1 MGNTSTKEQRPLS
14 PSSRNSHVR
23 SVSSPQIATQQPPSV
38 SEQEEA
44 RSYVVYSSRQGR
56 GSRSELSS
64 LLGIGTGADRN
75 GGGSESRRETKQ
87 DRDARKLEKER
98 IVREQERERSM
109 REESVDGG
117 YLVTQGVYTGI
128 EDYNKAIVRQ
138 LMVCITLESR
148 VQYTDDKKIERRI
161 APFWRGLNDHSSS
174 WTENQLVAAARALPI
189 PAPDEIPSDEPQ
201 RPFSTNDTDTRTSNL
216 NINSLTVPISSR
228 SPSYNSDSS
237 SNLSPTKPAFPLP
250 SPSAASTLLRG
261 RAKTLAT
268 LTTSSK
274 NMPQTELVPR
284 EMNLPKDPFV
294 NGQHIEAYLYKDA
307 SECPICF
314 LYYPPYLNKTR
325 CCDQAICSE
334 CFVQIKR
341 PDPHPPEHV
350 DSTAPPVPES
360 ENLQAEDLDPDASLV
375 SEPAACPFCVQ
386 PEFGVTFDPPPFRR
400 GMTYVNQIAGHSPAH
415 ATSAMSSSSSL
426 GSFSGNGSFVPPSTM
441 NRRRTTSISANSP
454 TVITT
459 DRVRPDWASKLS
471 TARAHAARRSAAATA
486 LHTAAYLMGG
496 RNGSPD
502 TRSFGALGRR
512 AMLRRGTGAD
522 SPSGGNSSTH
532 LNMLALMAE
541 RYGVPA
547 TVRSDNESTG
557 ETSPTI
563 FGIPRGSSR
572 RNRVDD
578 LEDMML
584 MEAIRLSLASEEER
598 RKREEKDAKKEA
610 KKKNKEDKK
619 AEKAARKAGVY
630 PSSSNQSTATLDS
643 PQSGEFW
650 SDNVK
655 GKGVPPNHFG
665 RSSVPE
671 LSSTLSRSAPLG
683 SSMDDTAQSHLERS
697 RAQIMPNDTLSASP
711 YGNSNYKPSH
721 LRTLSNVSSSASSIA
736 DSIAGIHNIGGS
748 HSSFEPSPS
757 VSGLNIPRAGLQETF
772 ISATPPGGGAGMEP
786 MLNFRSLAAM
796 IGNDENTEDLS
807 QMGQRR
813 CSDDEKVNNAKMKE
827 YIPQGQCSEPLESNA
842 AATSQQNSLGHH
854 FSSRS
859 ETILEDNVHHGEVAP
874 HQTGNQAHSGSS
886 LASKEREIHV
896 IHHESMHQETGSV

>member
-14 PSSRNSHVR
+14 PSSRNSHAR
-23 SVSSPQIATQQPPSV
+23 SVSSPQIPTQQPPSA

-44 RSYVVYSSRQGR
+44 RSYVVYSSGQGR

-64 LLGIGTGADRN
+64 LLGIGSSADRN
-75 GGGSESRRETKQ
+75 ADASESRRETKQ
-87 DRDARKLEKER
+87 DREARKFEKER
-98 IVREQERERSM
+98 ILREKERERSM

-117 YLVTQGVYTGI
+117 YLVTQGVYTGV
-128 EDYNKAIVRQ
+128 EDYNKAVWNN
-138 LMVCITLESR
+138 
-148 VQYTDDKKIERRI
+148 DKKIERRI

-189 PAPDEIPSDEPQ
+189 PAPDEIPSQEPQ
-201 RPFSTNDTDTRTSNL
+201 RPFPMNDTNSQTSNL
-216 NINSLTVPISSR
+216 TINNLTVPILSR

-237 SNLSPTKPAFPLP
+237 SNLSPTQPAFSLP

-274 NMPQTELVPR
+274 NIPQAELIPR
-284 EMNLPKDPFV
+284 EMNLPKDPYV

-341 PDPHPPEHV
+341 PDPHPPEHA
-350 DSTAPPVPES
+350 DPTAPPPTES
-360 ENLQAEDLDPDASLV
+360 DNLQAGELDPDASLV

-400 GMTYVNQIAGHSPAH
+400 GLTYVNQLAGHSLAH
-415 ATSAMSSSSSL
+415 ASSAMSSSSSL
-426 GSFSGNGSFVPPSTM
+426 GSFSGNGGFVPPSTI

-486 LHTAAYLMGG
+486 LHTAAYLMGN

-512 AMLRRGTGAD
+512 AILRRGTGVD

-532 LNMLALMAE
+532 LNMLALMSE
-541 RYGVPA
+541 RYGA
-547 TVRSDNESTG
+547 LGSAGGENGTNG
-557 ETSPTI
+557 ETSQTI
-563 FGIPRGSSR
+563 FGPPRGSSR

-610 KKKNKEDKK
+610 KKKSKEDKK

-630 PSSSNQSTATLDS
+630 PTSTNQSTATLDS
-643 PQSGEFW
+643 PQSGEFL

-655 GKGVPPNHFG
+655 GKAAQPNNFG

-683 SSMDDTAQSHLERS
+683 SSMDDTAQSHLEKS
-697 RAQIMPNDTLSASP
+697 RAQIMPNDNSSASP
-711 YGNSNYKPSH
+711 YGNTNYKPSH

-736 DSIAGIHNIGGS
+736 DSTAGMHNIGGS

-757 VSGLNIPRAGLQETF
+757 ASGLNIPRAGLQDTF
-772 ISATPPGGGAGMEP
+772 ISATPPGGGAGTESMF
-786 MLNFRSLAAM
+786 NFRSLAAM
-796 IGNDENTEDLS
+796 IGDDENIAHLS
-807 QMGQRR
+807 QMGHGRY
-813 CSDDEKVNNAKMKE
+813 SDDEKVNDAERVENTGKE
-827 YIPQGQCSEPLESNA
+827 QGKEPLHESVIVPTRRDSYNH
-842 AATSQQNSLGHH
+842 TV
-854 FSSRS
+854 SSGS
-859 ETILEDNVHHGEVAP
+859 ETILEDNVHDGEVTSPRA
-874 HQTGNQAHSGSS
+874 GNEAHSGSG
-886 LASKEREIHV
+886 LASKEREMHV
-896 IHHESMHQETGSV
+896 MHHESMPQETGSV

>member
-23 SVSSPQIATQQPPSV
+23 SVSTPQVATQQPPSV
-38 SEQEEA
+38 SEQDEA
-44 RSYVVYSSRQGR
+44 RSYVIYSSRQGR

-64 LLGIGTGADRN
+64 LLGIGSGADRN
-75 GGGSESRRETKQ
+75 ADASESRRETKQ

-98 IVREQERERSM
+98 VLREKERERSM

-117 YLVTQGVYTGI
+117 YLVTQGVYTGV
-128 EDYNKAIVRQ
+128 EDYSKAIVRQ
-138 LMVCITLESR
+138 LMVCTTLKIRGQSI
-148 VQYTDDKKIERRI
+148 DDRKIERRI

-201 RPFSTNDTDTRTSNL
+201 RPFSINDTDIRTSNL

-237 SNLSPTKPAFPLP
+237 SNFSPTQPTFSLP

-268 LTTSSK
+268 LTTSAK
-274 NMPQTELVPR
+274 NMPQAELVPR
-284 EMNLPKDPFV
+284 EINLPKDPFV

-341 PDPHPPEHV
+341 PDPHPPEHA
-350 DSTAPPVPES
+350 DASALQPPGSES
-360 ENLQAEDLDPDASLV
+360 LRAEDVDPDASLV

-400 GMTYVNQIAGHSPAH
+400 GLTYVNQLGGNSLAH

-426 GSFSGNGSFVPPSTM
+426 GSFSGNAGFVPPSTI

-471 TARAHAARRSAAATA
+471 TARAHTARRSAAATA

-502 TRSFGALGRR
+502 TRSLGALGRR
-512 AMLRRGTGAD
+512 AILRRGTGAD

-532 LNMLALMAE
+532 LNMLALMSE

-547 TVRSDNESTG
+547 GVRSETETNG
-557 ETSPTI
+557 ETSPAI
-563 FGIPRGSSR
+563 FAPPRGGSR

-598 RKREEKDAKKEA
+598 RKREEKDTKKEA
-610 KKKNKEDKK
+610 KKKSKEDKK

-630 PSSSNQSTATLDS
+630 PSSTNQSTAALDS
-643 PQSGEFW
+643 PQSEEFL

-655 GKGVPPNHFG
+655 GKAVHPSHFG

-671 LSSTLSRSAPLG
+671 LSSTLSSSAPLG
-683 SSMDDTAQSHLERS
+683 SSVTDTAQNHLEKS
-697 RAQIMPNDTLSASP
+697 RAQIMPSDT
-711 YGNSNYKPSH
+711 NYKPSH
-721 LRTLSNVSSSASSIA
+721 LRTLSNVSSSASSMD
-736 DSIAGIHNIGGS
+736 DSIAGAHHIGGS
-748 HSSFEPSPS
+748 HSSFDPSPS
-757 VSGLNIPRAGLQETF
+757 ASGLNIPRAGLQDTL
-772 ISATPPGGGAGMEP
+772 ISATPPGGGAGTEP
-786 MLNFRSLAAM
+786 MFNFRSLAAM
-796 IGNDENTEDLS
+796 IGNEDHVEDLS
-807 QMGQRR
+807 QMGRR
-813 CSDDEKVNNAKMKE
+813 HYSADEKSNDAEREETTSKD
-827 YIPQGQCSEPLESNA
+827 QRLEPLEESGTA
-842 AATSQQNSLGHH
+842 PPRKNSADHA

-859 ETILEDNVHHGEVAP
+859 ETILEDNVHAGEATP
-874 HQTGNQAHSGSS
+874 HQTGGDTHSGSS
-886 LASKEREIHV
+886 LKAKEREIHV
-896 IHHESMHQETGSV
+896 MHHESMQQETGSV

>member
-23 SVSSPQIATQQPPSV
+23 SVSSPQIATQQPPSA
-38 SEQEEA
+38 SEQEDA

-64 LLGIGTGADRN
+64 LLGIGSGADRN
-75 GGGSESRRETKQ
+75 ADASESRRETKQ

-98 IVREQERERSM
+98 ILREKERERSM

-117 YLVTQGVYTGI
+117 YLVTQGVYTGL

-138 LMVCITLESR
+138 LMVCNTLDRQTQDVNDE
-148 VQYTDDKKIERRI
+148 KIERRI

-174 WTENQLVAAARALPI
+174 WTENQLVAAVRALPI

-201 RPFSTNDTDTRTSNL
+201 RAFPIDDTDARTSNL

-237 SNLSPTKPAFPLP
+237 SNLSPTQPTFSLP

-274 NMPQTELVPR
+274 NMPQAELVPR

-341 PDPHPPEHV
+341 PEPHPPEHA
-350 DSTAPPVPES
+350 DSTAPPPLES
-360 ENLQAEDLDPDASLV
+360 ESLQAEDIDPDASLV

-386 PEFGVTFDPPPFRR
+386 PEFGVTFEPPPFRR
-400 GMTYVNQIAGHSPAH
+400 GLTYVNQLAGNSLAR

-426 GSFSGNGSFVPPSTM
+426 GSFSGSGSFIPPSTI

-454 TVITT
+454 AVITT
-459 DRVRPDWASKLS
+459 DRVRPGWASKLS

-486 LHTAAYLMGG
+486 LHSAAYLMGG

-512 AMLRRGTGAD
+512 AILRRGTGAD

-532 LNMLALMAE
+532 LSMLALMAE
-541 RYGVPA
+541 RYGAPA
-547 TVRSDNESTG
+547 GARGETDTNG

-563 FGIPRGSSR
+563 FGPPRGNSR

-598 RKREEKDAKKEA
+598 RRREEKEAKKEA
-610 KKKNKEDKK
+610 KKKSKDDKK

-630 PSSSNQSTATLDS
+630 PTSTNQSTATLYS
-643 PQSGEFW
+643 PQSGEIL

-655 GKGVPPNHFG
+655 GKAVHLNNSG

-683 SSMDDTAQSHLERS
+683 GSLDDTAQSHLEKS
-697 RAQIMPNDTLSASP
+697 RAQIMLSDTLSASP
-711 YGNSNYKPSH
+711 YGNTNYKPSH
-721 LRTLSNVSSSASSIA
+721 LRTLSNVSSSASSVA
-736 DSIAGIHNIGGS
+736 DSATGIHNVGGS
-748 HSSFEPSPS
+748 HSSFEPSPNA
-757 VSGLNIPRAGLQETF
+757 SGLNIPRTSLQETYN
-772 ISATPPGGGAGMEP
+772 SGTPPGGGAGTES
-786 MLNFRSLAAM
+786 LFNFRSLAAM
-796 IGNDENTEDLS
+796 IGNDENAENLS
-807 QMGQRR
+807 QTGHGGISNDGKGKDSTQEEDA
-813 CSDDEKVNNAKMKE
+813 SKDHDE
-827 YIPQGQCSEPLESNA
+827 EPLEESA
-842 AATSQQNSLGHH
+842 AVPMERD
-854 FSSRS
+854 SSDHQS
-859 ETILEDNVHHGEVAP
+859 ETNPEDNVHGGEATP
-874 HQTGNQAHSGSS
+874 HQAGDETHSGSS
-886 LASKEREIHV
+886 FGSKSREIHAM
-896 IHHESMHQETGSV
+896 HHEGMHHETGSV

>member
-23 SVSSPQIATQQPPSV
+23 SVSSPQIATQQPPSA
-38 SEQEEA
+38 SEQQEA

-64 LLGIGTGADRN
+64 LLGIGSGADRN
-75 GGGSESRRETKQ
+75 ADASESRRETKQ

-98 IVREQERERSM
+98 MLREKERERSM

-117 YLVTQGVYTGI
+117 YLVTQGVYTGV

-138 LMVCITLESR
+138 LMVCTSLETR
-148 VQYTDDKKIERRI
+148 AQCIDDKKIERRI
-161 APFWRGLNDHSSS
+161 APFWRGLNDHSTS

-201 RPFSTNDTDTRTSNL
+201 RPFSTNDTDSRTSNL
-216 NINSLTVPISSR
+216 NINSLTVPILSR

-237 SNLSPTKPAFPLP
+237 SNFSPTQPTFSLP

-274 NMPQTELVPR
+274 NMPQAELVPR

-341 PDPHPPEHV
+341 PDPHPPEHA
-350 DSTAPPVPES
+350 DPTAPPKES
-360 ENLQAEDLDPDASLV
+360 ESLQAEDLDPDASLI

-400 GMTYVNQIAGHSPAH
+400 GLTYVNHLAGNSLTH

-426 GSFSGNGSFVPPSTM
+426 GSFSGNGGFVAPATI
-441 NRRRTTSISANSP
+441 NRRRTTSISAASP

-522 SPSGGNSSTH
+522 SPSGSNSSTH
-532 LNMLALMAE
+532 LNMLALMSE

-547 TVRSDNESTG
+547 SVRGENETDG
-557 ETSPTI
+557 ETSPTV
-563 FGIPRGSSR
+563 FGPPRGSSR

-598 RKREEKDAKKEA
+598 RKREVKDAKKES
-610 KKKNKEDKK
+610 KKKSKEDKK

-630 PSSSNQSTATLDS
+630 PSSTNQSTATLDS
-643 PQSGEFW
+643 PQSGEFL

-655 GKGVPPNHFG
+655 GKAVHLNNFG

-671 LSSTLSRSAPLG
+671 LSSTLSTSAPLG
-683 SSMDDTAQSHLERS
+683 SSMDDTAQSHLEKS
-697 RAQIMPNDTLSASP
+697 RAQIMPSDTLSASP
-711 YGNSNYKPSH
+711 YGNTNYKPSH
-721 LRTLSNVSSSASSIA
+721 LRTLSNVSSSASSLV
-736 DSIAGIHNIGGS
+736 DSIAGMHNIGGS

-757 VSGLNIPRAGLQETF
+757 VSGLNIPRAGLQDTF
-772 ISATPPGGGAGMEP
+772 ISATPPGGGAGTEP
-786 MLNFRSLAAM
+786 MFNFRSLAAM
-796 IGNDENTEDLS
+796 IGNGENPEDLS
-807 QMGQRR
+807 QTGHGPY
-813 CSDDEKVNNAKMKE
+813 SDDEKLHDAKREENPSKE
-827 YIPQGQCSEPLESNA
+827 QRSEPLEKRA
-842 AATSQQNSLGHH
+842 IAPQQNSSDHQ

-859 ETILEDNVHHGEVAP
+859 ETILEDNVHDGEATS
-874 HQTGNQAHSGSS
+874 HHEGNEGHSGSS

-896 IHHESMHQETGSV
+896 MHHASMHQETGSV